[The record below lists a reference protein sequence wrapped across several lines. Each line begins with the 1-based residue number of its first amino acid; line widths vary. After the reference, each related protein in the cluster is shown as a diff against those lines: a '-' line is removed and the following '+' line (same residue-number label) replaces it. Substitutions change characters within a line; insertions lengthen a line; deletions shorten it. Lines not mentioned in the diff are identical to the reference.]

1 MKIKELASFL
11 ESVAPLSLQ
20 ESYDNAGLIVGDP
33 DDEIK
38 GVMIC
43 LDSTEA
49 VIDEAISEGCNLIIA
64 HHPIIFSGLKKITGK
79 NYIERVV
86 IKAIR
91 HGISIYASHT
101 NLDNV
106 SVGVNAKIA
115 EKLGLGN
122 LKVLSGKKNILKK
135 LVTYCPTS
143 SSENVKDALFQAGA
157 GAIGDYDQCSFSVA
171 GTGSFRG
178 NENSQPFVGQR
189 GERHLENEDRIEV
202 VYELWKES
210 AIIKAL
216 LKTHP
221 YEEVAYDL
229 YLLENLSAQVGSGM
243 IGELKEAMTERDFLF
258 FLKKAIKT
266 ECVRHSGE
274 IRRNIKKVAV
284 CGGSG
289 SFLLNSAIQ
298 QGADAF
304 VTADFKYHQFF
315 DADGHLLIADVGHY
329 ESEQFTMEL
338 IKDIISKKN
347 ATFAVRLTKVITNSV
362 HYI

>member
-1 MKIKELASFL
+1 MKIKELASYL
-11 ESVAPLSLQ
+11 ETFAPPMLQ
-20 ESYDNAGLIVGDP
+20 ESYDNAGLLVGDP
-33 DDEIK
+33 DEEIK

-49 VIDEAISEGCNLIIA
+49 VLDEAIQSGCNLIIA

-91 HGISIYASHT
+91 NGLSIYALHT

-106 SVGVNAKIA
+106 RMGVNAKIA
-115 EKLGLGN
+115 EKLGLSD
-122 LKVLSGKKNILKK
+122 LKILAPKKNMIRK
-135 LVTYCPTS
+135 LVTYSPVEA
-143 SSENVKDALFQAGA
+143 SEKVKDALFQAGA
-157 GAIGDYDQCSFSVA
+157 GEIGEYDQCSFTAVGS
-171 GTGSFRG
+171 GSFRPG
-178 NENSQPFVGQR
+178 EKANPFVGKK
-189 GERHLENEDRIEV
+189 GEKHIENEERIEM
-202 VYELWKES
+202 VYEPWKES
-210 AIIKAL
+210 AIVRAL
-216 LKTHP
+216 LNAHP

-229 YLLENLSAQVGSGM
+229 YALENLSAQVGSGM
-243 IGELKEAMTERDFLF
+243 IGELPEAMSERDFLL